1 MSDKSRRAARILD
14 ALEAAMPE
22 AAIELRFGSPF
33 ELVVAVLLSAQTTD
47 KRVNLVTPALFA
59 RFGTPEA
66 MAQAPLEEVEELI
79 KTVGL
84 FRTKAK
90 NLVALGQALVARHA
104 GKVPLEREV
113 LSTLPGVGQK
123 TAGVVSMHLGGT
135 RAFPVDTHV
144 HRLSG
149 RLGLSA
155 AKRPD
160 DVEADL
166 KKLVP
171 EARWF
176 QGHQVLIWHGRRV
189 CLARGPKCDG
199 CVVAKWCPQ
208 RGV

>member
-1 MSDKSRRAARILD
+1 
-14 ALEAAMPE
+14 MPE

-33 ELVVAVLLSAQTTD
+33 ELVAAVLLSAQTTD

-66 MAQAPLEEVEELI
+66 MARAPLAEVEELI

-90 NLVALGQALVARHA
+90 NLVALGRALVAGHG
-104 GKVPLEREV
+104 GKVPLAREV

-144 HRLSG
+144 HRLAG
-149 RLGLSA
+149 RMGLSV

-160 DVEADL
+160 QVETDL
-166 KKLVP
+166 KQLVP

-189 CLARGPKCDG
+189 CFARGPRCDE
-199 CVVAKWCPQ
+199 CLVAKWCPR